1 MQTGGS
7 RNTHTDAQAALQA
20 RRQTA
25 REHPELLL
33 YLMTVTR
40 VDRTGSIKG
49 KEPLGHLTLASY
61 LQMVG
66 WDVRVFAGS
75 IYTALALL
83 KSRREADAG
92 RKVLVGLYCDYEN
105 MNAIVSL
112 AEKISQDTGYP
123 ILMGGPQAIALDETF
138 LRKHPFVTAFIR
150 GDGEHSVSDVL
161 SAWAGNMPRNLKEI
175 PGVCTLMDGV
185 YTDNGFSE
193 LLMDMDEGPSV
204 RDTALIY
211 QGKRTALA
219 ALSGRGCPFHCAF
232 CYEGGNSKTVRLRSV
247 PHMMA
252 EIRQRLKD
260 HPEAKYIYFG
270 DDTFTLRPERLK
282 AFCDALTE
290 LRKEHDFVWF
300 ADGHVRVI
308 LRHPEYLP
316 MMIKAGMVRMQIG
329 IESTVQSIIDLY
341 QKNIKK
347 EELYQVVDICLAAGL
362 PQLAGNIIIGGARE
376 TKASIQETFETIYDL
391 IRRSRGMLDVSSTL
405 YSHFPGTAMSRDPER
420 FGLII
425 EDPEGVTSF
434 ADYPI
439 ARTEDLSRDEIAALR
454 RRFIVETGRVM
465 KECVATGAVDESR
478 ILLHMHL
485 KQNYGL
491 SSLWLDFGL
500 TLIQSKYYFL
510 KSAFGTSWEAVTDP
524 GQTIP
529 VRSFFLHNAVGFV
542 RSFPDIEGLPLAPV
556 EAELLHWCAGKLT
569 FCQIR
574 DRMYEAAAR
583 DFESKASFTAFLT
596 DRLRYLEKRHLLV
609 LTETDDRRWMK
620 PWGAG
625 NTYDGDRISQSIAVT
640 DNKDRIMRED
650 TQTDTIQSEKIQ
662 NTSPEVPSS
671 ESSGR
676 REKVLLFFPRT
687 ASIFAEENSAG
698 TNIGIYILGAVLQQ
712 KGYLARACECAVSQV
727 MDYVRAENDG
737 TVLAVGISVDYENRR
752 LVPAIARAIREQ
764 TGIPVI
770 LGGVDART
778 LTAEEISASGAVA
791 VIKGEGELTLP
802 KVTDVIRSAREAGH
816 FFYPV
821 TDAADPDL
829 PDGLQDIPGL
839 LLVRGGVLVDTGEEE
854 VPMNLDLLPFPDY
867 SISLRPLK
875 GKSFNILT
883 SRGCPN
889 HCAFCHEGT
898 RKTKVRMRSISNV
911 LEEVRSLLSAW
922 PELSYL
928 RFCDDTL
935 VSSPERVREL
945 CEGIRRINT
954 ERESARA
961 KDAIT
966 GPEKLEWFCEADV
979 FSLYRHPELVPMMVG
994 AGMVRMQIGIE
1005 SGDDAMLR
1013 LYEKNLSADMTRQ
1026 VVRKAYEAGLVS
1038 MVGPILTGAPF
1049 ENPEHIGLE
1058 KSWIRELVRLAPGM
1072 IEIPVSIISPYPQTR
1087 IGREPERYGYFMT
1100 DARGDGSNTDF
1111 PGYHT
1116 QFMTEKEI
1124 LAGYQELSEAV
1135 VLAYRS
1141 VLEEGLVP
1149 DWRLKEA
1156 IRFYLKT
1163 GDGFYGRTIQRLMP
1177 YVFSC
1182 FQLALSCGVPSL
1194 REVDRK
1200 ELLKWHI
1207 QRTFEIWRFVNVSG
1221 PAPAIGAYVLSPY
1234 EYQVLLYCAGKLS
1247 LEEIADRMYENY
1259 AWGDS
1264 REAFLDRVTDTVLF
1278 FEKKYWVVGVP
1289 F

>member
-7 RNTHTDAQAALQA
+7 RITHTDTDAALQA

-75 IYTALALL
+75 IYTALTLL
-83 KSRREADAG
+83 KSRKEADAG

-105 MNAIVSL
+105 LNAIVSL
-112 AEKISQDTGYP
+112 AEKISQDPGYP
-123 ILMGGPQAIALDETF
+123 ILMGGPQAIALDEAF
-138 LRKHPFVTAFIR
+138 LQKHPFVTAFIR
-150 GDGEHSVSDVL
+150 GDGEHSVSDIL
-161 SAWAGNMPRNLKEI
+161 SAWARNVPGDLKKI
-175 PGVCTLMDGV
+175 PGVCTLTDGV

-193 LLMDMDEGPSV
+193 LLMNMDEGPSV

-270 DDTFTLRPERLK
+270 DDTFTLQPERLR

-362 PQLAGNIIIGGARE
+362 PQLAGNIIIGGAME
-376 TKASIQETFETIYDL
+376 TKESIEETFETIYDL

-405 YSHFPGTAMSRDPER
+405 YSHFPGTAMSRDTGK

-439 ARTEDLSRDEIAALR
+439 ARTKDLSRDEIAALR

-478 ILLHMHL
+478 ILQHMHL
-485 KQNYGL
+485 KQNYGI

-500 TLIQSKYYFL
+500 TLIQSKYYYL
-510 KSAFGTSWEAVTDP
+510 KSMFGISWEAAKDP

-574 DRMYEAAAR
+574 DRLYETASQ

-596 DRLRYLEKRHLLV
+596 DRLRYLEKKHLLV

-620 PWGAG
+620 PCG
-625 NTYDGDRISQSIAVT
+625 NDST
-640 DNKDRIMRED
+640 DDKDRIMQAD
-650 TQTDTIQSEKIQ
+650 TVTNTTHLEKARNTPSEAA
-662 NTSPEVPSS
+662 SS
-671 ESSGR
+671 EGR
-676 REKVLLFFPRT
+676 DRPERVLLFFPRT
-687 ASIFAEENSAG
+687 ASIFAEESSAG

-712 KGYLARACECAVSQV
+712 KGYRASACECSVSQI

-737 TVLAVGISVDYENRR
+737 TILAVGISVDYENRR
-752 LVPAIARAIREQ
+752 LVPAVARSITEL

-802 KVTDVIRSAREAGH
+802 KVADILRSARKDGH
-816 FFYPV
+816 FHCPV
-821 TDAADPDL
+821 TDTEDPDIA
-829 PDGLQDIPGL
+829 DRLQDIPGL
-839 LLVRGGVLVDTGEEE
+839 LLVRGGALVDTGEEE
-854 VPMNLDLLPFPDY
+854 VPMDLDLLPFPDY

-875 GKSFNILT
+875 GKTFNILT

-911 LEEVRSLLSAW
+911 LAEVRSLLSAW
-922 PELSYL
+922 PELSYIK
-928 RFCDDTL
+928 FCDDTL

-945 CEGIRRINT
+945 CEGIRRINA

-961 KDAIT
+961 RDAIA

-979 FSLYRHPELVPMMVG
+979 FSLYRHPELVPMMVE

-1013 LYEKNLSADMTRQ
+1013 LYEKNLSTDMTRQ
-1026 VVRKAYEAGLVS
+1026 VIRQAFEAGLVS
-1038 MVGPILTGAPF
+1038 MAGPILVGAPF
-1049 ENPEHIGLE
+1049 ENPEHIERE
-1058 KSWIRELVRLAPGM
+1058 KSWIRELIRLAPGM
-1072 IEIPVSIISPYPQTR
+1072 TEIPVSIISPYPQTR
-1087 IGREPERYGYFMT
+1087 IGQEPERYGYIMT
-1100 DARGDGSNTDF
+1100 DAPGDGSNTDF

-1124 LAGYQELSEAV
+1124 LAGYQALSGAAV
-1135 VLAYRS
+1135 MAYRS

-1149 DWRLKEA
+1149 EWRLKEA

-1163 GDGFYGRTIQRLMP
+1163 GDGFYGRTVQRLMP

-1194 REVDRK
+1194 KEVDRK
-1200 ELLKWHI
+1200 ELPRWHI

-1221 PAPAIGAYVLSPY
+1221 PAPAIGSYVLSPY

-1247 LEEIADRMYENY
+1247 LAEIADRMYENY

-1264 REAFLDRVTDTVLF
+1264 REAFLDRVIDTVLF